1 MKSYFQGLITGIFL
15 TASLIL
21 FMGQTTLDKQI
32 KKQLKE
38 LEKLESEIET
48 LGKSMSKTFNDNQ
61 LPKNNLNNDQ
71 GISIDNKFKRLDQKI
86 DYVYKAMNQK
96 KLIEFTHQPVITMA
110 YYKTYIPMVFL
121 AIISRLI

>member
-21 FMGQTTLDKQI
+21 FMGQTTLDEQI

-38 LEKLESEIET
+38 LEKLESEIEI

-61 LPKNNLNNDQ
+61 LPKYNLNNGQ

-86 DYVYKAMNQK
+86 NYLYKSIDEKIDRIYTSTSDNNGILQD
-96 KLIEFTHQPVITMA
+96 IYTDG
-110 YYKTYIPMVFL
+110 IPCNK
-121 AIISRLI
+121 

>member
-1 MKSYFQGLITGIFL
+1 MKSYFQGLITGIFF

-48 LGKSMSKTFNDNQ
+48 LGKSMSKPFNDNQ
-61 LPKNNLNNDQ
+61 LPKGNLNNDQ

-86 DYVYKAMNQK
+86 DYVYKAMNEKIDRIYTSTSDNNGILQD
-96 KLIEFTHQPVITMA
+96 IYTDG
-110 YYKTYIPMVFL
+110 IPCNN
-121 AIISRLI
+121 

>member
-1 MKSYFQGLITGIFL
+1 MKLYFQGLITGIFL

-21 FMGQTTLDKQI
+21 FMGQTTFDEQI

-61 LPKNNLNNDQ
+61 LPKNNLNNGQ

-86 DYVYKAMNQK
+86 DY
-96 KLIEFTHQPVITMA
+96 I
-110 YYKTYIPMVFL
+110 YKTMDQKIDRIYISTSDNNGILQDIYTDGIPCND
-121 AIISRLI
+121 

>member
-21 FMGQTTLDKQI
+21 LMGQTTFDKQI
-32 KKQLKE
+32 KKQLRE

-61 LPKNNLNNDQ
+61 LPKNNLNDEQ
-71 GISIDNKFKRLDQKI
+71 AISIDNKFKRLDQKI
-86 DYVYKAMNQK
+86 DYVHKAMDQK
-96 KLIEFTHQPVITMA
+96 IDRIYTSTSDNNGILQDIYTDG
-110 YYKTYIPMVFL
+110 IPCNH
-121 AIISRLI
+121 

>member
-15 TASLIL
+15 TVSIIL
-21 FMGQTTLDKQI
+21 SMGQTTLDKQI

-38 LEKLESEIET
+38 LEKLENEIEM

-61 LPKNNLNNDQ
+61 LPKNDLNNDQ

-86 DYVYKAMNQK
+86 DY
-96 KLIEFTHQPVITMA
+96 I
-110 YYKTYIPMVFL
+110 YKTMDQKIDRIYTSTSDNNGILQDIYTDGIPCNK
-121 AIISRLI
+121 

>member
-1 MKSYFQGLITGIFL
+1 MKSYIQGLITGIFL

-21 FMGQTTLDKQI
+21 FMGQTTFDEKI

-61 LPKNNLNNDQ
+61 LSNNNLNNYQ
-71 GISIDNKFKRLDQKI
+71 GMSIDNKFKRLDEKL
-86 DYVYKAMNQK
+86 DYIYKAMDE
-96 KLIEFTHQPVITMA
+96 KLNRIYTSTNDNNGILQDIYTDGTPCN
-110 YYKTYIPMVFL
+110 K
-121 AIISRLI
+121 

>member
-1 MKSYFQGLITGIFL
+1 MKSYFQGLITGIFF

-48 LGKSMSKTFNDNQ
+48 LGKSMSKTFNDIE
-61 LPKNNLNNDQ
+61 LPKNDLNNDQ
-71 GISIDNKFKRLDQKI
+71 GISIDNKLKRLDQKI
-86 DYVYKAMNQK
+86 DY
-96 KLIEFTHQPVITMA
+96 I
-110 YYKTYIPMVFL
+110 YKTMDQKIDRIYTSTSDNNGILQDIYTDGIPCNK
-121 AIISRLI
+121 

>member
-1 MKSYFQGLITGIFL
+1 MKSYFQGLITGIFF

-38 LEKLESEIET
+38 LEKLENEIEM

-61 LPKNNLNNDQ
+61 LPKNDLNNDQ
-71 GISIDNKFKRLDQKI
+71 GISIDNKYKRLDQKI
-86 DYVYKAMNQK
+86 DY
-96 KLIEFTHQPVITMA
+96 I
-110 YYKTYIPMVFL
+110 YKTIDQKIDRIYTSTSDNNGILQDIYTDGIPCNK
-121 AIISRLI
+121 

>member
-1 MKSYFQGLITGIFL
+1 MTSYFQGLITGIFL
-15 TASLIL
+15 TVSLIL

-61 LPKNNLNNDQ
+61 LLNSNLNNDQ
-71 GISIDNKFKRLDQKI
+71 GISIDYKFKRLDQKI
-86 DYVYKAMNQK
+86 DYIYKAMDQK
-96 KLIEFTHQPVITMA
+96 IDRIYTSTSDNNGILQDIYTDG
-110 YYKTYIPMVFL
+110 IPCNN
-121 AIISRLI
+121 

>member
-48 LGKSMSKTFNDNQ
+48 LGKSMLKTFNDNQ
-61 LPKNNLNNDQ
+61 LLKGNLNNDQ

-86 DYVYKAMNQK
+86 DYVYKAMNEKIDRIYTSTSDNNGILQD
-96 KLIEFTHQPVITMA
+96 IYTDG
-110 YYKTYIPMVFL
+110 IPCNN
-121 AIISRLI
+121 

>member
-21 FMGQTTLDKQI
+21 LMGQTTFDKQI
-32 KKQLKE
+32 KKQLRE
-38 LEKLESEIET
+38 LEKLENEIEI

-61 LPKNNLNNDQ
+61 LSKDDLNNNQ

-86 DYVYKAMNQK
+86 DYLYKAMDEKIDRVYTSTSDNNGILQD
-96 KLIEFTHQPVITMA
+96 IYTDG
-110 YYKTYIPMVFL
+110 IPCNN
-121 AIISRLI
+121 

>member
-15 TASLIL
+15 TVSLIL
-21 FMGQTTLDKQI
+21 SMGQTTLDRQI

-38 LEKLESEIET
+38 LEKLENEIEM

-61 LPKNNLNNDQ
+61 LPKNDLNNDQ

-86 DYVYKAMNQK
+86 DY
-96 KLIEFTHQPVITMA
+96 I
-110 YYKTYIPMVFL
+110 YKTMDQKIDRIYTSTSDNNGILQDIYTDGIPCNK
-121 AIISRLI
+121 

>member
-1 MKSYFQGLITGIFL
+1 MKSYFQGLITGIFF

-21 FMGQTTLDKQI
+21 LMGQTTLDEQI

-61 LPKNNLNNDQ
+61 LLESNLNDNQ

-86 DYVYKAMNQK
+86 DYIYKAMDQK
-96 KLIEFTHQPVITMA
+96 IDRIYTSTSDNNGILQDIYTDG
-110 YYKTYIPMVFL
+110 IPCNN
-121 AIISRLI
+121 

>member
-1 MKSYFQGLITGIFL
+1 MKSYIQGLITGIFL

-21 FMGQTTLDKQI
+21 FMSQTTFDEKI

-61 LPKNNLNNDQ
+61 LSKNNLNNYQ
-71 GISIDNKFKRLDQKI
+71 GMSIDNKFKKLDKKL
-86 DYVYKAMNQK
+86 DYIYKAMDE
-96 KLIEFTHQPVITMA
+96 KLNRIYTSTNDNNGILQDIYTDG
-110 YYKTYIPMVFL
+110 IPCNK
-121 AIISRLI
+121 

>member
-1 MKSYFQGLITGIFL
+1 MKSYFQGLITGIFF

-21 FMGQTTLDKQI
+21 FMGQTTLDEQI

-61 LPKNNLNNDQ
+61 LPKNNLNNGQ

-86 DYVYKAMNQK
+86 DY
-96 KLIEFTHQPVITMA
+96 I
-110 YYKTYIPMVFL
+110 YKTMDQKIDRIYISTSDNNGILQDIYTDGIPCND
-121 AIISRLI
+121 

>member
-1 MKSYFQGLITGIFL
+1 MKSYFQGLITGIFF

-38 LEKLESEIET
+38 LEKLENEIEM

-61 LPKNNLNNDQ
+61 LPENGLNNDL
-71 GISIDNKFKRLDQKI
+71 GNSIENKFKRLDQKI
-86 DYVYKAMNQK
+86 DY
-96 KLIEFTHQPVITMA
+96 I
-110 YYKTYIPMVFL
+110 YKTMDQKIDRIYTSTSDNNGILLDIYTDGIPCNK
-121 AIISRLI
+121 